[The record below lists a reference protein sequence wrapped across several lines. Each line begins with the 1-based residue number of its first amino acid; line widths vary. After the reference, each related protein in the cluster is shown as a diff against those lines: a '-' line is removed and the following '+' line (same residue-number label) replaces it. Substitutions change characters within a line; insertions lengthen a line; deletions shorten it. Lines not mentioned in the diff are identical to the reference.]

1 MRSLNEKDLIQSLGV
16 GEKQQME
23 AAPVSENQN
32 KWKSRETPL
41 TVLWCMRRH
50 HHHTKSQR
58 VLIPVIL
65 LLTVCIIYTQ
75 RPANKTQTHKMK
87 NTSQLQ
93 GAESQ
98 LTLCSELNVLTTQDF
113 QQQKKV
119 TPNCSATTPPP
130 LIYRN

>member
-16 GEKQQME
+16 GDKQQME

-41 TVLWCMRRH
+41 TVPWCMSR
-50 HHHTKSQR
+50 HHTKSQR

-113 QQQKKV
+113 QHQKKKV
-119 TPNCSATTPPP
+119 TPNCSATT
-130 LIYRN
+130 LNH

>member
-58 VLIPVIL
+58 VLIYLLYCSSLSASFIL
-65 LLTVCIIYTQ
+65 KDLQI
-75 RPANKTQTHKMK
+75 KHKHTK
-87 NTSQLQ
+87 
-93 GAESQ
+93 
-98 LTLCSELNVLTTQDF
+98 
-113 QQQKKV
+113 
-119 TPNCSATTPPP
+119 
-130 LIYRN
+130 